1 MILFQTTKGDPTI
14 RVKLSLCATS
24 HTAAKTPSSVAALS
38 SGFSAPCSGSRI
50 YTPYRCPCHRLP
62 AFGSACFW
70 VSFHCPRAGTVP
82 HYKLMY
88 PGAVIQTKILSQ
100 LDFLLYWISVN
111 CYILV
116 ADNKEWLFH
125 YSRTVT
131 HLLLSIIS
139 IQELLLMNLYFWFS
153 YISFQRLKSD
163 CLP

>member
-1 MILFQTTKGDPTI
+1 M
-14 RVKLSLCATS
+14 KLSSPPHFRSRDDFLCTLPFMV
-24 HTAAKTPSSVAALS
+24 HTAVQTPPSSVWAAW
-38 SGFSAPCSGSRI
+38 SGVFPCSCRRR
-50 YTPYRCPCHRLP
+50 YTPGRCSCRPPP
-62 AFGSACFW
+62 AFGSASFW
-70 VSFHCPRAGTVP
+70 VSFRSPKAGMVRHCRQAWQA
-82 HYKLMY
+82 K
-88 PGAVIQTKILSQ
+88 VIQTKILSQ